1 MNFPSK
7 EAKMLGQIKTR
18 GWSVPVVERRPCA
31 VNKEHDPPP
40 QIRIFLLYAGCRD
53 VPIPD

>member
-31 VNKEHDPPP
+31 VNKEHDPPAP
-40 QIRIFLLYAGCRD
+40 NQDILVVCWLSGRAD
-53 VPIPD
+53 S